1 MLLRIVA
8 GALVAGVTVSS
19 ALAGSTMNPQE
30 ARHFVAGKLFAFTCF
45 DGTRGAGRI
54 MHDGSVSGSVQ
65 IGGSGPVRHA
75 RLPVNTIQVRSNAVC
90 ASLKGLPFDPCFN
103 LEKTDEAS
111 FRGSVSGMSF
121 AYCSF
126 RRHGNSIIEARAHS
140 PRSLRATSLSRRA
153 DAAREDAARADE
165 PARSEGPRA
174 EAART
179 ESPKAESPRSEPAKS
194 EPAKPASLEL
204 RSSQQ

>member
-1 MLLRIVA
+1 MLSRIAA

-19 ALAGSTMNPQE
+19 ALAGSTMSPQE
-30 ARHFVAGKLFAFTCF
+30 ARQFVAGKLFAFTCF

-54 MHDGSVSGSVQ
+54 MHDGSVSGQVQ
-65 IGGSGPVRHA
+65 IGGAGPVRYA
-75 RLPVNTIQVRSNAVC
+75 RLPINTIQVRPNAVC

-103 LEKTDEAS
+103 LEKTDAVS

-126 RRHGNSIIEARAHS
+126 RRHGNSIIETRVRS
-140 PRSLRATSLSRRA
+140 PRSLRAASLSHRA
-153 DAAREDAARADE
+153 DASRPNDE
-165 PARSEGPRA
+165 PARSEAPKV
-174 EAART
+174 EAAKADVAPA
-179 ESPKAESPRSEPAKS
+179 PKADPA
-194 EPAKPASLEL
+194 PEL